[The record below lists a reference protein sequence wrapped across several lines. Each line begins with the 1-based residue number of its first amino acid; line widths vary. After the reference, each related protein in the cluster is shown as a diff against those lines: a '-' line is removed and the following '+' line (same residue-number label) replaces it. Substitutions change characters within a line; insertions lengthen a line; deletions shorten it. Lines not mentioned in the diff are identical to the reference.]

1 MNAMVN
7 LCRTAVPWT
16 LSVQYECVRTVM
28 RKPRHLP
35 RAKSKMFRVPER
47 KRLPE
52 DEKLELMRLHNN
64 YRTYI
69 KSIRAFLKA
78 ELDKSA
84 SASEQAQEEIRKEK
98 EQHILCMKEN
108 DAWNAE
114 VAKLR
119 AVRLAKQELV
129 EKEAILD
136 AIIKHE
142 QQEKEYLEEVE
153 DIISKEKERAKYY
166 ITPEN
171 IDEAIEKAL
180 DNEVDYN
187 FSLDVDGT
195 IYHGRFTKPSSAS
208 ESGEKMS
215 VASSS

>member
-1 MNAMVN
+1 MNAIVN
-7 LCRTAVPWT
+7 VCRSAAPRN
-16 LSVQYECVRTVM
+16 LSVQYESIRM
-28 RKPRHLP
+28 ARRKPRHLP
-35 RAKSKMFRVPER
+35 MAKSKMFRVPER

-52 DEKLELMRLHNN
+52 EENSELLRLHNN
-64 YRTYI
+64 YKTYV
-69 KSIRAFLKA
+69 KSIRAFLKQ
-78 ELDKSA
+78 ELEKSA
-84 SASEQAQEEIRKEK
+84 SASEQAQEELRRER
-98 EQHILCMKEN
+98 EQHVLCMKEN
-108 DAWNAE
+108 DAWNVE

-119 AVRLAKQELV
+119 AVRLAKQELA

-142 QQEKEYLEEVE
+142 QQEKEYLEKVE
-153 DIISKEKERAKYY
+153 DIVSKEKERSKHY

-195 IYHGRFTKPSSAS
+195 VYHGRMTKPDIAR
-208 ESGEKMS
+208 ETREKMVVS
-215 VASSS
+215 NRS